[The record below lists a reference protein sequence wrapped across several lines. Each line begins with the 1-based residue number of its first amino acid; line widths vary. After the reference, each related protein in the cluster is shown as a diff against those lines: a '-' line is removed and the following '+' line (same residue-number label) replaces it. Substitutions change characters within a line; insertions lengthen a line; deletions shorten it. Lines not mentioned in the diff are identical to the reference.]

1 MQYYHFINPLK
12 DKVNEKSIR
21 NVPLKTTILNNMKT
35 KTIMIT
41 FALCIALVFS
51 GCKASRTL
59 KGGAIGS
66 GAGAAI
72 GGIIGSRSDNTAK
85 GAIIGAAVGG
95 TAGAV
100 IGKYMDK
107 QAAELE
113 KELENAKVER
123 VGEGIQITMESGILF
138 EVDSHALKPVA
149 QDELKS
155 MANVLKNYPD
165 TKIKVDGHTDST
177 GSEKY
182 NQTLSERRAQ
192 SVSNYLRSLG
202 VTADRITEMGFGE
215 SIPVADNSTADGRR
229 LNRRVEIGIMA
240 DENLKEAAEKG
251 DL

>member
-1 MQYYHFINPLK
+1 
-12 DKVNEKSIR
+12 
-21 NVPLKTTILNNMKT
+21 MKT
-35 KTIMIT
+35 KSLILII
-41 FALCIALVFS
+41 ALSSALVFS
-51 GCKASRTL
+51 GCNATRTL

-72 GGIIGSRSDNTAK
+72 GGVIGSRSDNTAA

-95 TAGAV
+95 TAGAL

-138 EVDSHALKPVA
+138 EVDSYALRPDA
-149 QDELKS
+149 QEELQS
-155 MANVLKNYPD
+155 MANVLKDYPD

-177 GSEKY
+177 GSDSY
-182 NQTLSERRAQ
+182 NQKLSERRAK
-192 SVSNYLRSLG
+192 SVATFLSSLG
-202 VTADRITEMGFGE
+202 VTADRISETGFGE
-215 SIPVADNSTADGRR
+215 TIPVADNNTIEGRK
-229 LNRRVEIGIMA
+229 LNRRVEIGILA

-251 DL
+251 EL